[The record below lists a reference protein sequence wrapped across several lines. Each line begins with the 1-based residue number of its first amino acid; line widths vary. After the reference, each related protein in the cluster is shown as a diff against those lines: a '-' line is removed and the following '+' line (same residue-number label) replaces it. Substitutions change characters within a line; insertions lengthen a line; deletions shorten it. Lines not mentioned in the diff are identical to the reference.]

1 MKRESDTLWTEEL
14 YLAACFRLTVGRR
27 VFVHQREVETAF
39 GKVSRKRK
47 AIVTGRYPHILS
59 VQYRNG
65 MTESFR
71 YPDVV
76 REGILEVV

>member
-1 MKRESDTLWTEEL
+1 MKKESDTLWTEEA
-14 YLAACFRLTVGRR
+14 YRAACFRLMVGRR
-27 VFVHQREVETAF
+27 VIVHQREVETAF